1 MQLRTQHKEPNKTGP
16 VLVLILT
23 GFGLAYGGYYRS
35 TMLEHAVVGP
45 PKAADPEIVE
55 HVGTNANDAEELTQ
69 TIKGLLNDNG

>member
-35 TMLEHAVVGP
+35 EALERAVVGP
-45 PKAADPEIVE
+45 EKAVQPENVE
-55 HVGTNANDAEELTQ
+55 HVGTNSNDAEELTQ
-69 TIKGLLNDNG
+69 TIKGLLNDN